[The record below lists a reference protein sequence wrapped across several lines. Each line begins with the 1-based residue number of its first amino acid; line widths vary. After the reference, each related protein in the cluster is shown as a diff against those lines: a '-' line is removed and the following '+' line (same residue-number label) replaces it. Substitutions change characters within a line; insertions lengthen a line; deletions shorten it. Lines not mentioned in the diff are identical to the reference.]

1 MRACSLERST
11 RLTLT
16 ADGLSCAIS
25 VPAEMIHDLLSGCA
39 SPAALDPHGII
50 DQFPWRR
57 QMTDSLFPLSEEHR
71 MIRDAAR
78 DFAQNAI
85 APIAAQFDESG
96 EFPHETIKKMGGM
109 GLMGIEVPEQY
120 GGAGMDTLAY
130 VLAMVEIAKADA
142 AHAVIMSVNNSLYC
156 HGVLKFGTEEQ
167 KQKFLKPV
175 ASGAAVGAYSLTEP
189 MSGSDAGT
197 MRSRAERDGDF
208 YVLNGRKSWVTSG
221 PVAEYIVVFVMT
233 DPARKHKGI
242 SAFIVDTKNAPGFQR
257 GKKEPKLGIR
267 ASATSELIFENCRI
281 PAANRLGEEG
291 EGFKIAMTVLDAGRI
306 GIASQAL
313 GIAEAAYEASVA
325 YAREREAFGQ
335 KIGEFQG
342 TGFKIA
348 DMKTRIEAARLLIY
362 SAALA
367 KERSKKDGSRYT
379 LESSMA
385 KLFASET
392 AMYCT
397 HAAVQI
403 HGGMGYSRELPVERY
418 FRDAKITEI
427 YEGTSEIQRLV
438 ISRSELGTR

>member
-1 MRACSLERST
+1 M
-11 RLTLT
+11 
-16 ADGLSCAIS
+16 G
-25 VPAEMIHDLLSGCA
+25 
-39 SPAALDPHGII
+39 
-50 DQFPWRR
+50 
-57 QMTDSLFPLSEEHR
+57 DSLFPLSDEHK

-78 DFAQNAI
+78 DFARNEI

-96 EFPHETIKKMGGM
+96 EFPFETIKKMGEM
-109 GLMGIEVPEQY
+109 GFMGIEVSEQY

-130 VLAMVEIAKADA
+130 VLAMEEISKADA
-142 AHAVIMSVNNSLYC
+142 SHGVIMSVNNSLYC
-156 HGVLKFGTEEQ
+156 HGILKFGTEEQ

-175 ASGAAVGAYSLTEP
+175 ASGKAIGAYSLTEP
-189 MSGSDAGT
+189 MSGSDAGA
-197 MRSRAERDGDF
+197 MRSRAEHDGDS

-221 PVAEYIVVFVMT
+221 PVADFVLVFMVT
-233 DPARKHKGI
+233 DRDKRQKGI
-242 SAFIVDTKNAPGFQR
+242 SAFLIDTKNAPGFHR

-267 ASATSELIFENCRI
+267 ASATSELIFENCRV
-281 PAANRLGEEG
+281 PATNCLGQEG
-291 EGFKIAMTVLDAGRI
+291 DGFKIAMTVLDAGRI

-362 SAALA
+362 DAAIA
-367 KERSKKDGSRYT
+367 KENSKKTGERYT
-379 LESSMA
+379 LKSSMA

-392 AMYCT
+392 AMYCA

-403 HGGMGYSRELPVERY
+403 HGGAGYSRELPVERY

-427 YEGTSEIQRLV
+427 YEGTSEIQRHV
-438 ISRSELGTR
+438 ISRSELALTK